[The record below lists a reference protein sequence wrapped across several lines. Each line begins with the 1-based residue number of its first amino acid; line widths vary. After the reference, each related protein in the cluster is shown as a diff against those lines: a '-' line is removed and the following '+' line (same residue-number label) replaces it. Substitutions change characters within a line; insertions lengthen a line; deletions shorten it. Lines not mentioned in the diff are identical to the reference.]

1 MHFEILVEDI
11 SGKKTLDLL
20 IPKIIDINNGK
31 NTFNI
36 KAYKGIG
43 HISSG
48 LKPKT
53 DANKRQLLDQLPRLL
68 EGYGKTWNSSNY
80 SAILIIVCDL
90 DKRCFKKFR
99 EELLNC
105 VNQCQTKPEFY
116 FCIAIEEME
125 AWFLGDFSAIQKS
138 YPNAKINILQTY
150 TPDSI
155 CDTWEKLADAIFK
168 GGCSKLQKQGQQ
180 AIGKEKYIWAETIT
194 PHININQNA
203 SPSFRYFRDKLKKL
217 SD

>member
-31 NTFNI
+31 NTFNV

-43 HISSG
+43 HISSE

-68 EGYGKTWNSSNY
+68 EGYGKTWNSSHY

-90 DKRCFKKFR
+90 DKRCLKEFR
-99 EELLNC
+99 KELFDC
-105 VNQCQTKPEFY
+105 VNQCQSKPKFY

-150 TPDSI
+150 TIDSI
-155 CDTWEKLADAIFK
+155 CGTWEKLADAIFR
-168 GGCSKLQKQGQQ
+168 GGCSKLQNKNTKPLAKKNVFGL
-180 AIGKEKYIWAETIT
+180 KLL
-194 PHININQNA
+194 PHI
-203 SPSFRYFRDKLKKL
+203 
-217 SD
+217 